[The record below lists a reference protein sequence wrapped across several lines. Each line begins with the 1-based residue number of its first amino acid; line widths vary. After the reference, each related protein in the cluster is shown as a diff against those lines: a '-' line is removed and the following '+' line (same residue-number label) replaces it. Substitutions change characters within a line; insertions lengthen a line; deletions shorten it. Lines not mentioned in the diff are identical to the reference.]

1 MVQAGEMVLTR
12 IEHVLFGQAAAAAIT
27 DLAARR
33 DARRVLLA
41 VSESLRRSTGEI
53 AAIEGALGERWTA
66 TWSGMRPHAPRA
78 DVIALTAAARSADAD
93 LIVAVGGG
101 SVVDA
106 AKIVA
111 LALANDVATVDGL
124 DALANNVDATGK
136 VLRPALREPS
146 LRVICVPT
154 TLSGGEF
161 GPGAGA
167 LNEETRIKQGFLQA
181 NMAPWAIVLDPA
193 LTRHT
198 PQWLWLSTGVRSLDH
213 AIETLASLRSHAVA
227 DGAADNAIRL
237 LAAGLQGSKADPN
250 DLEARLSCQMG
261 AWQSMLPL
269 VGGVPMGASHAI
281 SHAVGSTHGVPH
293 GYTSCV
299 MLPAVLAWSAGHDAG
314 RQQRISTALGM
325 LDAPASEALRTLLQR
340 LELPTR
346 LSEVGVA
353 ESDFPELA
361 RKAMGNQ
368 WIATGPRPVASPED
382 AMEILR
388 LAA

>member
-1 MVQAGEMVLTR
+1 MIQSDEVVLAR
-12 IEHVLFGQAAAAAIT
+12 IEHVLFGQPAAAAVA

-33 DARRVLLA
+33 DARRVVLA
-41 VSESLRRSTGEI
+41 ASDSLRRASGEI
-53 AAIEGALGERWTA
+53 GAIEAALGKRWTS

-78 DVIALTAAARSADAD
+78 DVIALSEAVRSADAD
-93 LIVAVGGG
+93 LVVAVGGG

-106 AKIVA
+106 VKIVA
-111 LALANDVATVDGL
+111 LAIANDVATVDGL
-124 DALANNVDATGK
+124 DALANKVGATGR
-136 VLRPALREPS
+136 VEQPVLREPAI
-146 LRVICVPT
+146 RVICVPT

-167 LNEETRIKQGFLQA
+167 LDERTRVKQGFLHA
-181 NMAPWAIVLDPA
+181 GMAPWAIVLDPA

-213 AIETLASLRSHAVA
+213 AIETLASLRSHPVA

-237 LAAGLQGSKADPN
+237 LAAGLPGSKSDPA

-281 SHAVGSTHGVPH
+281 SHVVGSTHDVPH

-314 RQQRISTALGM
+314 RQQRISAALGM
-325 LDAPASEALRTLLQR
+325 AGAPASEALRGLLLR
-340 LELPTR
+340 LGLPTTLR
-346 LSEVGVA
+346 EVGVTEA
-353 ESDFPELA
+353 DFPALA
-361 RKAMGNQ
+361 RKAMSNQ
-368 WIATGPRPVASPED
+368 WIGTGPRPVASPED

>member
-1 MVQAGEMVLTR
+1 MVQSGEMVLAR
-12 IEHVLFGQAAAAAIT
+12 IEHVLFGQPAAEAVAVLT
-27 DLAARR
+27 GRR
-33 DARRVLLA
+33 DARRVFIVA
-41 VSESLRRSTGEI
+41 SDTLRRSTGEI
-53 AAIEGALGERWTA
+53 AAIETALAGRWA
-66 TWSGMRPHAPRA
+66 GTWSGMRPHAPRT
-78 DVIALTAAARSADAD
+78 DVIALTEAARSADAD

-124 DALANNVDATGK
+124 DALANRVAAGK
-136 VLRPALREPS
+136 VVQPVLRQPEV
-146 LRVICVPT
+146 RVICVPT

-167 LNEETRIKQGFLQA
+167 LEERTKVKQGFLQPG
-181 NMAPWAIVLDPA
+181 MAPWAIVLDPA

-198 PQWLWLSTGVRSLDH
+198 PEWLWLSTGVRSLDH
-213 AIETLASLRSHAVA
+213 GIETLASLRSNPIA
-227 DGAADNAIRL
+227 DSAAETAIRL
-237 LAAGLQGSKADPN
+237 LSEGLQACKADPA
-250 DLEARLSCQMG
+250 DLDARLRCQMG

-269 VGGVPMGASHAI
+269 VGGVPMGASHAL

-299 MLPAVLAWSAGHDAG
+299 TLPAVLTWSAGHDDG
-314 RQQRISTALGM
+314 RQPMISAALGRIGEP
-325 LDAPASEALRTLLQR
+325 PAIALGTLL
-340 LELPTR
+340 LELGLPTTLR
-346 LSEVGVA
+346 EVGVG
-353 ESDFPELA
+353 EGDFPELA
-361 RKAMGNQ
+361 RKAMSNQ
-368 WIATGPRPVASPED
+368 WIATGPRPVSTPED